1 MPYTILLFVV
11 SDEDYL
17 IVGKGTKTMTVSY
30 NGLWKKMIDKN
41 LQKQDLV
48 KELGLSSA
56 TVAKMGKGEPVSS
69 KVLEKLSNYFECNV
83 SEIMAYE

>member
-41 LQKQDLV
+41 LQK
-48 KELGLSSA
+48 
-56 TVAKMGKGEPVSS
+56 
-69 KVLEKLSNYFECNV
+69 KLPQRKLL
-83 SEIMAYE
+83 